1 MYWGDQEPVDMQI
14 EELLQDLDGLL
25 ETFFRYAAKI
35 TYMNSVDEVITCLQ
49 RFNNFEPTYSLPL
62 ASKVL
67 PKEKLESHY
76 EDFIA
81 YQVHNDKNL
90 EFYNDLR

>member
-1 MYWGDQEPVDMQI
+1 MQI
-14 EELLQDLDGLL
+14 EELLQDLEGLL
-25 ETFFRYAAKI
+25 ETFFRYAARI
-35 TYMNSVDEVITCLQ
+35 NFMESVYEVINCLQ
-49 RFNNFEPTYSLPL
+49 RFNNFEPTYTLPL

-81 YQVHNDKNL
+81 Y
-90 EFYNDLR
+90 